1 MEYRAVKQR
10 CAVDLVRLSLPISE
24 EAALNILQSKGFV
37 ALDIDLIALARTC
50 IKRSGYRRGAQ
61 ASEAPSVVDCSSF
74 IKWLYGERGIWLPR
88 RTIQQRNL
96 GEAVDLDHLCAGDV
110 VFTSGRINY
119 YETDPLNGVGHV
131 GIATDVQTIIHAANK
146 RVGIIETPLQDFLH
160 KGLRG
165 IRRYIPHHQKVIT
178 LKIPN
183 EREVEMA
190 DDIRWIILQEL

>member
-119 YETDPLNGVGHV
+119 YETDPLNGVDFFLQFLDTHFSEPHAVSAFKRKWLGYDSNRENPLFFGSASHNWRCTCSC
-131 GIATDVQTIIHAANK
+131 ATAHPASNK
-146 RVGIIETPLQDFLH
+146 DEVSAFDHILDF
-160 KGLRG
+160 
-165 IRRYIPHHQKVIT
+165 
-178 LKIPN
+178 
-183 EREVEMA
+183 
-190 DDIRWIILQEL
+190 